1 MSASASAFLPAS
13 VFLPAS
19 ASASAPASD
28 SVPAPAS
35 ASAPA
40 SDSVPALAS
49 APETDRLTPIFS
61 HEKLDVYHTAL
72 HFVVLADDVAS
83 TASRG
88 RGYLA
93 DQLRRAAT
101 SIPLNIAEGAGE
113 FSRRDKAR
121 FYRIARRSAAEC
133 AAILDV
139 CRHLNLAAEHN
150 ITNGKEL
157 LNRIAAMLT
166 RLANTHTKGRQTA

>member
-1 MSASASAFLPAS
+1 M
-13 VFLPAS
+13 
-19 ASASAPASD
+19 SASAPASEFLPA
-28 SVPAPAS
+28 SSSASAPAS
-35 ASAPA
+35 ASAPEG
-40 SDSVPALAS
+40 DGLKPL
-49 APETDRLTPIFS
+49 FS
-61 HEKLDVYHTAL
+61 HERLDVYQTAL

-88 RGYLA
+88 RSYLA

-113 FSRRDKAR
+113 FSRRDKTR

-166 RLANTHTKGRQTA
+166 RLASIHTKGKSIT

>member
-1 MSASASAFLPAS
+1 
-13 VFLPAS
+13 V
-19 ASASAPASD
+19 SASAPASD
-28 SVPAPAS
+28 SVPVPDSVPSPAS
-35 ASAPA
+35 ASAP
-40 SDSVPALAS
+40 SS
-49 APETDRLTPIFS
+49 APEGDGLTPLFS
-61 HEKLDVYHTAL
+61 HERLDVYQTAL

-133 AAILDV
+133 SAILDV
-139 CRHLNLAAEHN
+139 CRHLNLAADHN
-150 ITNGKEL
+150 IASGKEL

-166 RLANTHTKGRQTA
+166 RLANIHTKGRPLT

>member
-1 MSASASAFLPAS
+1 MSASAPAS
-13 VFLPAS
+13 ASAPVPASAPASEFLPAS
-19 ASASAPASD
+19 ASASAPASEFL
-28 SVPAPAS
+28 PAS
-35 ASAPA
+35 ASENG
-40 SDSVPALAS
+40 VP
-49 APETDRLTPIFS
+49 TPLFS
-61 HEKLDVYHTAL
+61 HEKLHVYQTAL

-166 RLANTHTKGRQTA
+166 RLANIHTKGGRIT

>member
-1 MSASASAFLPAS
+1 MTQTTPVPISARSCHGEAEGEAGS
-13 VFLPAS
+13 AS
-19 ASASAPASD
+19 ASASAPASEFLPA
-28 SVPAPAS
+28 SAPAS
-35 ASAPA
+35 ASAPEG
-40 SDSVPALAS
+40 DG
-49 APETDRLTPIFS
+49 LTPLFS
-61 HEKLDVYHTAL
+61 HERLDVYQTAL

-101 SIPLNIAEGAGE
+101 STPLNIAEGAGE

-166 RLANTHTKGRQTA
+166 RLANIHTKGKSIT

>member
-1 MSASASAFLPAS
+1 
-13 VFLPAS
+13 
-19 ASASAPASD
+19 
-28 SVPAPAS
+28 
-35 ASAPA
+35 
-40 SDSVPALAS
+40 
-49 APETDRLTPIFS
+49 
-61 HEKLDVYHTAL
+61 LDVYHTAL
-72 HFVVLADDVAS
+72 QFVVLADDVAS
-83 TASRG
+83 TVSRG

-139 CRHLNLAAEHN
+139 CRSLSLSSEQD
-150 ITNGKEL
+150 ITSGREL
-157 LNRIAAMLT
+157 LNRIVAMLT
-166 RLANTHTKGRQTA
+166 RLAQTSTRGRRIA

>member
-1 MSASASAFLPAS
+1 MTS
-13 VFLPAS
+13 
-19 ASASAPASD
+19 SASAPA
-28 SVPAPAS
+28 PAPAS
-35 ASAPA
+35 ENGGP
-40 SDSVPALAS
+40 
-49 APETDRLTPIFS
+49 TPLFS
-61 HEKLDVYHTAL
+61 HERLDVYQTAL
-72 HFVVLADDVAS
+72 HFVVLADDIAS
-83 TASRG
+83 TVSRG
-88 RGYLA
+88 RSYLA

-139 CRHLNLAAEHN
+139 CHHLNLAADRD
-150 ITNGKEL
+150 IASGKEL

-166 RLANTHTKGRQTA
+166 RLASIHTKGGRIT